1 MPIFDRRFRDVMLMD
16 YDLKNQGG
24 LLSGQQGA
32 TGGLLGGLSNINPN
46 LLIGSQIA
54 GAGLRGVDPF
64 SAITPAVLQT
74 AQIQQALRPKLG
86 TTKEVFDKQLNKKVF
101 ATEQQIQSQPERF
114 IPAPKE
120 FDQLTADQKNFAA
133 YKQVMETG
141 TENEKKLARDIFKK
155 GGRDVVSKQDFL
167 LGVTNNLSKDITL
180 TPEDIQE
187 KLPQYESIYDKV
199 IGTIDSGVTQQNIL
213 PIPNNKNELIDGQVY
228 DVQGTPRTWNKKK
241 DIFE

>member
-1 MPIFDRRFRDVMLMD
+1 
-16 YDLKNQGG
+16 
-24 LLSGQQGA
+24 LL
-32 TGGLLGGLSNINPN
+32 
-46 LLIGSQIA
+46 
-54 GAGLRGVDPF
+54 
-64 SAITPAVLQT
+64 
-74 AQIQQALRPKLG
+74 
-86 TTKEVFDKQLNKKVF
+86 LNNK
-101 ATEQQIQSQPERF
+101 IQSQPERF

-120 FDQLTADQKNFAA
+120 LDQLTADQRNFTA

-213 PIPNNKNELIDGQVY
+213 PIPNNKNQLIDGQVY